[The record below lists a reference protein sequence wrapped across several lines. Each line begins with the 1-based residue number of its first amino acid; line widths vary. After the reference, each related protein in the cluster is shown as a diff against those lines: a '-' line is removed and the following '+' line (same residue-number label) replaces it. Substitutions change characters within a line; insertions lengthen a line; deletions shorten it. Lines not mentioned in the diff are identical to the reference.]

1 MNQYDGEQ
9 KRGSRKLIKAILM
22 ILAIVTVALGIFV
35 LGNYSARLGIVLGPN
50 SEAYSSVFK
59 DINDVEDFKALFE
72 AREDLIRLYDGEVDN
87 KTLLEGAIKGM
98 TASLKDPYTV
108 FMNKEEYDKFM
119 ESNSG
124 SFMGIGVY
132 VGVNSNEQVEVSSV
146 IEGAPAEKAGI
157 RAGDIIVKVNGTD
170 IEGDSSKAVSLI
182 TGKEKAEVI
191 ITLIRDGGEPFDISV
206 TRDVVKTISV
216 HGEMIDNEVGYIQL
230 TTFADLD
237 ASKEF
242 IAKIEELKSKGMKGL
257 ILDLR
262 GNGGGYLKE
271 AVTIASQF
279 VPKGEV
285 ITYTIDKY
293 DKKVNSLSEG
303 GIAIGMPL
311 VILTDKGSASA
322 SEVVTGA
329 LRDYDAATTV
339 GTTTYGKGVVQ
350 IPFELKSG
358 IGGLKVTISRYYTP
372 NGENIDK
379 TGIVPDVEVEYPSE
393 LLDSTYDRNTD
404 PQFKKGLEVIKEK
417 IK

>member
-1 MNQYDGEQ
+1 MNQHDGDQ
-9 KRGSRKLIKAILM
+9 TRNAKKLGSIIFKVVI
-22 ILAIVTVALGIFV
+22 TVVIAGGIFI
-35 LGNYSARLGIVLGPN
+35 LGNYAARLGIVVGPN
-50 SEAYSSVFK
+50 GENYSEVFK
-59 DINDVEDFKALFE
+59 DIEDIEDYRAFFE
-72 AREDLIRLYDGEVDN
+72 AREDLIRLYDGDIDN
-87 KTLLEGAIKGM
+87 QVLLEGAIKGM

-132 VGVNSNEQVEVSSV
+132 VGVNSEEQVEVSSV
-146 IEGAPAEKAGI
+146 IEGAPAELAGI
-157 RAGDIIVKVNGTD
+157 RAGDIITKVDGTD
-170 IEGDSSKAVSLI
+170 IEGDSAKAVSLI
-182 TGKEKAEVI
+182 TGKEKAPVI
-191 ITLIRDGGEPFDISV
+191 ITLVRDGGEPFDISV
-206 TRDVVKTISV
+206 TRDVVKTVSV
-216 HGEMIDNEVGYIQL
+216 HGEMIDDSVGYIQL

-242 IAKIEELKSKGMKGL
+242 IAKIEELKTQGMKGL

-279 VPKGEV
+279 VPKGEI

-293 DKKVNSLSEG
+293 DRKVESVSEG
-303 GIAIGMPL
+303 GVAVGMPL

-329 LRDYDAATTV
+329 LRDHEVATIV
-339 GTTTYGKGVVQ
+339 GATTYGKGVVQ

-372 NGENIDK
+372 DGENIDK
-379 TGIVPDVEVEYPSE
+379 TGIVPHIEVAYPEE
-393 LLDSTYDRNTD
+393 LLDKPYDKNTD
-404 PQFKKGLEVIKEK
+404 PQFKAAVEAIKGK